1 MRPCGMPP
9 AGRAAYARSQ
19 GSKRWIPDQVRD
31 DIPWD
36 LGASRTLDP
45 KPGPTSPRVIPAP
58 DPGSIAPRVIPA
70 PEPGSIAHRVIP
82 APEPGSTSPRV
93 ITAPEPGSISPR
105 VIPAPEP
112 GSICQRGFT
121 LIEVLVA
128 LGITAVALMAG
139 LQATGSLSRN
149 AERQT
154 VTMLGQICADNQ
166 LIALRLRRQLPD
178 TGNTSV
184 ECTQAGRLLQV
195 EVSVRPTPN
204 PNFRRVDAR
213 VLDQGAYVLQVST
226 VMGRN

>member
-1 MRPCGMPP
+1 MPP
-9 AGRAAYARSQ
+9 EGPAAHARSQ
-19 GSKRWIPDQVRD
+19 GSTRWIPDQVRD
-31 DIPWD
+31 DSPWD
-36 LGASRTLDP
+36 LGTSRTQET
-45 KPGPTSPRVIPAP
+45 KPGPIP
-58 DPGSIAPRVIPA
+58 PRVIPA
-70 PEPGSIAHRVIP
+70 PEPGPIA
-82 APEPGSTSPRV
+82 
-93 ITAPEPGSISPR
+93 
-105 VIPAPEP
+105 
-112 GSICQRGFT
+112 QRGFT

-128 LGITAVALMAG
+128 LGITAIALMAG

-154 VTMLGQICADNQ
+154 VSMLGQICADNQ

-178 TGNTSV
+178 TGNTRL